1 MLSASSL
8 AQSKYRAHEATTT
21 PRAWGWVRNLS
32 HHVIVT
38 LDFLSAA
45 TDSFMPEQG
54 VVIVTTRALRM
65 YGMPGD
71 GRSRT
76 REGAPFDHC
85 GRASLFVDLPRDEMA
100 LLVKMI
106 VNLRVKRT
114 ELL

>member
-65 YGMPGD
+65 YGMPRD
-71 GRSRT
+71 GRSLS
-76 REGAPFDHC
+76 REAAPFDQR

-100 LLVKMI
+100 LLI
-106 VNLRVKRT
+106 
-114 ELL
+114 ELVVHLGTN